1 MIELDFVYS
10 VKCRSLKL
18 SKTKLKKR
26 ERINI
31 FGCQV
36 DIQPGES
43 LTSISLKYN
52 VHVAELKRV
61 NNLLTENEFFALK
74 RIKIPVKPSSL
85 LTELLPNQTQGNND
99 GSGWIIRRATTPD
112 VSGTGCTSSTVP
124 STPNSETE
132 GIGGLDDEVN
142 LAPLHHSHQH
152 HSPVQGG
159 NSSKNVKKAK
169 YFLKNV
175 DKDLKRIREK
185 QVIFVL

>member
-1 MIELDFVYS
+1 
-10 VKCRSLKL
+10 
-18 SKTKLKKR
+18 
-26 ERINI
+26 
-31 FGCQV
+31 
-36 DIQPGES
+36 
-43 LTSISLKYN
+43 
-52 VHVAELKRV
+52 VAELKRV

-85 LTELLPNQTQGNND
+85 LTELLPSQTQGSNE

-112 VSGTGCTSSTVP
+112 ISGTGCTSSTVP

-142 LAPLHHSHQH
+142 LAPLHNSHQH
-152 HSPVQGG
+152 TSPGIGGG
-159 NSSKNVKKAK
+159 NSKNVKKAK

-185 QVIFVL
+185 QVIKFTNVKPS